1 MEKQVDLPKANRKD
15 TDQDV
20 KVEEEGEP
28 GGRLVLAHTGNDG
41 DVDLGVAC
49 VPKGVEPEKF
59 KTS

>member
-1 MEKQVDLPKANRKD
+1 MEKHVDLPQANRKD

-28 GGRLVLAHTGNDG
+28 GGGLVLAHTGNDG

-49 VPKGVEPEKF
+49 VP
-59 KTS
+59 